1 MSSSRKSR
9 WCPLP
14 NEAPPTIK
22 DSNTGIVY
30 WDDMHYGSK
39 WETKLTEKGAI
50 TFELDE
56 EDLFSQEKDRQLALE
71 AQQLRLQRVREAV
84 KTPVQPEGPT
94 TPREKKLERARHIL
108 QEYKWKNNG
117 LAKPPIMI
125 PLRSPVIVRGSG
137 NFNEHMPPQ
146 DSVWKPTPRLYR
158 DKTYVTRV
166 TRAKLDLERPADF
179 VNYKADPGQA
189 YIVQAIEAA
198 RLSVS
203 KGSYAFTRRQY
214 KPVERELFHSP
225 YGKGQLEGGKW
236 ASPPKVMTKPPKK
249 LNFDSDDS
257 DDDDDDDP

>member
-94 TPREKKLERARHIL
+94 TAMDLPRSNLNDISCRIFNSSCPLCTTFEIESTERAVSRNISFL
-108 QEYKWKNNG
+108 STIYAKTPKNKNNQT
-117 LAKPPIMI
+117 
-125 PLRSPVIVRGSG
+125 
-137 NFNEHMPPQ
+137 F
-146 DSVWKPTPRLYR
+146 Y
-158 DKTYVTRV
+158 
-166 TRAKLDLERPADF
+166 
-179 VNYKADPGQA
+179 
-189 YIVQAIEAA
+189 
-198 RLSVS
+198 
-203 KGSYAFTRRQY
+203 
-214 KPVERELFHSP
+214 
-225 YGKGQLEGGKW
+225 
-236 ASPPKVMTKPPKK
+236 
-249 LNFDSDDS
+249 
-257 DDDDDDDP
+257 